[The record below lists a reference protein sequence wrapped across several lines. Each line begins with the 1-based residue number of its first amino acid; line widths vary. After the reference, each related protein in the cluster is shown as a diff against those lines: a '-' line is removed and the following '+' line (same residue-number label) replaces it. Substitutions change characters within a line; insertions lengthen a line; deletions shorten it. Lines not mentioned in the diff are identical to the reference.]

1 MKRRLAA
8 LTLGCVLTA
17 CGVGSESAGTQ
28 PTPGLQG
35 EIVASEV
42 VVGDQRLPLGILEQN
57 TPVNDAI
64 VHVRAFYL
72 GAASGSQLRG
82 QADAPFKGEGLE
94 GKGVYVARLKFDV
107 AGSWMAEITAQRPA
121 DGAHAVIQKFFNVVA
136 NPVVPAVGQPAPRS
150 QNQTVKD
157 VPDVSYIDSGTPP
170 AVEMHQVSIA
180 DAIAQ
185 QRPTL
190 VIFATPAFCQ
200 TATCGPEVKVVR
212 SLEPAY
218 QARLTFIHV
227 EIYRDFKPDPTKKQ
241 FAQTVLD
248 WRLQTEPWIF
258 LIDSKGIIRARF
270 EGPTATDEVKAGID
284 QLLAAA

>member
-1 MKRRLAA
+1 MRHRLAA
-8 LTLGCVLTA
+8 LALGCVLTS
-17 CGVGSESAGTQ
+17 CGVGTDSAGAQ
-28 PTPGLQG
+28 PSPGLQG

-72 GAASGSQLRG
+72 GAANGSQMRG
-82 QADAPFKGEGLE
+82 QADAPFKGEGLA

-136 NPVVPAVGQPAPRS
+136 NPIVPGVGQPAPQS
-150 QNQTVKD
+150 HNQTVKD
-157 VPDVSYIDSGTPP
+157 VPDVSYIDSGRPP
-170 AVEMHQVSIA
+170 DDMHQVSIA
-180 DAIAQ
+180 DAIAA

-190 VIFATPAFCQ
+190 VIFASPALCQ
-200 TATCGPEVKVVR
+200 TATCGPEVKVAQ

-218 QARLTFIHV
+218 HGRLTFIHV
-227 EIYRDFKPDPTKKQ
+227 EPYQLKPTPDATKESPV
-241 FAQTVLD
+241 ALE
-248 WRLQTEPWIF
+248 WRLQSEPWIF
-258 LIDSKGIIRARF
+258 LIDSKGIIRSRF
-270 EGPTATDEVKAGID
+270 EGPTATDEVKAAID

>member
-1 MKRRLAA
+1 
-8 LTLGCVLTA
+8 VLTA
-17 CGVGSESAGTQ
+17 CGVGTDTASTQ

-57 TPVNDAI
+57 TPVNDAT

-72 GAASGSQLRG
+72 GAANGSQMRG
-82 QADAPFKGEGLE
+82 EADAPFKGEGLQ
-94 GKGVYVARLKFDV
+94 GKGIYVARLKFDV
-107 AGSWMAEITAQRPA
+107 AGSWLAEITAQRAA
-121 DGAHAVIQKFFNVVA
+121 DGAHAVIHLPFNVIA

-150 QNQTVKD
+150 HNPTAKD
-157 VPDVSYIDSGTPP
+157 VPDVSYIDSGNPP
-170 AVEMHQVSIA
+170 DDMHQISIA

-185 QRPTL
+185 GRPTL

-200 TATCGPEVKVVR
+200 TATCGPEVKVVQ

-227 EIYRDFKPDPTKKQ
+227 EIYRDYKPDPTKRQ

-270 EGPTATDEVKAGID
+270 EGPTATDEVKAAID
-284 QLLAAA
+284 QLLTTA

>member
-1 MKRRLAA
+1 MRRPLAA
-8 LTLGCVLTA
+8 LALGCLLAA
-17 CGVGSESAGTQ
+17 CGVGTDTAGTQ

-57 TPVNDAI
+57 TPVNDAT

-72 GAASGSQLRG
+72 GAASGSQMRG

-94 GKGVYVARLKFDV
+94 GKGVYVARLKFDI
-107 AGSWMAEITAQRPA
+107 AGSWLAEITAQRAA
-121 DGAHAVIQKFFNVVA
+121 DGAHAVIHLPFNVVA

-150 QNQTVKD
+150 HNPTAKD
-157 VPDVSYIDSGTPP
+157 VSDVSTIDSGTPP
-170 AVEMHQVSIA
+170 DDMHQISIA

-200 TATCGPEVKVVR
+200 TATCGPEVKVVQ

-218 QARLTFIHV
+218 QGRLAFIHV
-227 EIYRDFKPDPTKKQ
+227 EIYRDYKPDPTKRQ

-270 EGPTATDEVKAGID
+270 EGPTATDEVKAAID
-284 QLLAAA
+284 QLLATP